1 MITPTD
7 IENKQFSR
15 EKRGYSPDEV
25 DDFLDLV
32 ILDMEKL
39 IRENKQLKAELG
51 KAHVQVD
58 KHMSTEST
66 VYETLEAA
74 KSLMND
80 IAASAEKR
88 AEILLKNAEMEANLI
103 TKEAKESIASL
114 TEEANR
120 MKSKLDFIKGRYKS
134 MLEAELDRL
143 EIVGT
148 GIFSD
153 FENDFLP
160 ASMTDVDEKS
170 ESVNTVVLKK
180 DDAVKAVKAEA
191 EKAEAS
197 EASQTTEKDADVKVE
212 KSEKVDLDKTMV
224 NIR

>member
-1 MITPTD
+1 MITPSD

-15 EKRGYSPDEV
+15 TKKGYSPDEV

-58 KHMSTEST
+58 KHMNTETT

-80 IAASAEKR
+80 IAASAERR
-88 AEILLKNAEMEANLI
+88 AEILLKNAEMEANII
-103 TKEAKESIASL
+103 TKDAKESISKL
-114 TEEANR
+114 TEEGNR
-120 MKSKLDFIKGRYKS
+120 LRTKLEMLRGRYKNL
-134 MLEAELDRL
+134 LESELERL
-143 EIVGT
+143 DFVGND
-148 GIFSD
+148 IIED
-153 FENDFLP
+153 FEKDFLP
-160 ASMTDVDEKS
+160 ASMTDYNGKSIEEVPATTAPETSVSADE
-170 ESVNTVVLKK
+170 E
-180 DDAVKAVKAEA
+180 E
-191 EKAEAS
+191 
-197 EASQTTEKDADVKVE
+197 KVE
-212 KSEKVDLDKTMV
+212 QSAAEEKVDLKKTMV

>member
-1 MITPTD
+1 MITPSD

-15 EKRGYSPDEV
+15 TKKGYSPDEV

-58 KHMSTEST
+58 KHMNTETT

-80 IAASAEKR
+80 IAASAERR

-103 TKEAKESIASL
+103 TKDAKESISKL
-114 TEEANR
+114 TEEGNR
-120 MKSKLDFIKGRYKS
+120 LRTKLEMLRGRYKNL
-134 MLEAELDRL
+134 LESELERL
-143 EIVGT
+143 DFVGND
-148 GIFSD
+148 IIED
-153 FENDFLP
+153 FEKDFLP
-160 ASMTDVDEKS
+160 ASMTDYNGKS
-170 ESVNTVVLKK
+170 IEEVPATTAPAAI
-180 DDAVKAVKAEA
+180 DAE
-191 EKAEAS
+191 E
-197 EASQTTEKDADVKVE
+197 KVE
-212 KSEKVDLDKTMV
+212 QSAAGEKVDLKKTMV

>member
-1 MITPTD
+1 MITPSD

-15 EKRGYSPDEV
+15 TKKGYSPDEV

-58 KHMSTEST
+58 KHMNTETT

-80 IAASAEKR
+80 IAASAERR
-88 AEILLKNAEMEANLI
+88 AEILLKNAEMEANII
-103 TKEAKESIASL
+103 TKDAKESISKL
-114 TEEANR
+114 TEEGNR
-120 MKSKLDFIKGRYKS
+120 LRTKLEMLRGRYKNL
-134 MLEAELDRL
+134 LESELERL
-143 EIVGT
+143 DFVGND
-148 GIFSD
+148 IIED
-153 FENDFLP
+153 FEKDFLP
-160 ASMTDVDEKS
+160 ASMTDYNGKSIEEVPATTAPAAIDAEEKEEQS
-170 ESVNTVVLKK
+170 AAEEKVVLK
-180 DDAVKAVKAEA
+180 
-191 EKAEAS
+191 
-197 EASQTTEKDADVKVE
+197 
-212 KSEKVDLDKTMV
+212 KTMV